1 MNIKNTNDEIVKQL
15 RLHNISTKMR
25 SLESSDWIVYETI
38 DNEIV
43 GAVGISGLFHSS
55 SIQIHEKFRNRGF
68 GVKIQKKLVDEAKN
82 RNFSFVTVFVDPRNI
97 SSQKMHEKVGYET
110 IFRIHYSEDIV
121 NDVKAIIFKKQ
132 GGIVIDLLKIFNSKF
147 GMLFLGLTIKVLKS
161 KFPSLIIYDEDNL
174 KSPDIGCM
182 LRKFEKI

>member
-110 IFRIHYSEDIV
+110 IFRIHYSKDIIQ
-121 NDVKAIIFKKQ
+121 DFKIIVLKKR
-132 GGIVIDLLKIFNSKF
+132 GRLIKNFLNIFNSKI
-147 GMLFLGLTIKVLKS
+147 GIFLLGIILKIFKKYFKEIIGYNEKEVPDPSIKHM
-161 KFPSLIIYDEDNL
+161 IQN
-174 KSPDIGCM
+174 
-182 LRKFEKI
+182 FEKI

>member
-110 IFRIHYSEDIV
+110 IFRIHYSENIV